1 MADTTNYGWTKPTV
15 SGSSGAWGTLL
26 NTMADDIDTDLK
38 AVSDAA
44 DAAQADATEVGDELL
59 AHPMI
64 HSAEFIDKTPNTGV
78 TRNVGAGIGLTM
90 STAQSVATL
99 IVPLRLRIGEQVT
112 GFTSKGQAP
121 AGTTVSVVL
130 AMVSNGDIVTAQT
143 SHVHGTSLAEV
154 STSGIGYA
162 PTATVAV
169 VMSVVIQRTSG
180 TATPSIMWIKP
191 TVARV

>member
-1 MADTTNYGWTKPTV
+1 MADTANYGWTKPTV

-26 NTMADDIDTDLK
+26 NTMADDIDASLK
-38 AVSDAA
+38 TVDDAA
-44 DAAQADATEVGDELL
+44 DAAQADATAFGDELL

-99 IVPLRLRIGEQVT
+99 IVPLRLRIGEKVT

-121 AGTTVSVVL
+121 SGTTVSVVL
-130 AMVSNGDIVTAQT
+130 SMVSNGDIVIAQT
-143 SHVHGTSLAEV
+143 SHTHSTSLAEV
-154 STSGIGYA
+154 TTTNIGYA
-162 PTATVAV
+162 PTATVSV
-169 VMSVVIQRTSG
+169 VMAVTIQRTSG
-180 TATPSIMWIKP
+180 TGIPSIMWIKP